1 MLTKAAQ
8 LNRGLV
14 GVGGLVPS
22 SLLESSGHK
31 PGTMSIVFGP
41 NGFFGY
47 GYLTSS
53 DPKRSDV
60 RDTKADAGQVGG
72 GGVLIPTT
80 SSPGPVAGWWSTFSS
95 KTPYPYTTTTSS
107 SGPNQPNKPSTF
119 DKPLAT
125 TALLARHAK
134 WKNPT
139 IAAIVNYVEAC
150 NSTPPPLSTTP
161 TTPPPGCALEASYP
175 TWTTPELPAWTA
187 RGRVALVGDAAHAL
201 QPSSGQGAC
210 QALEDG
216 EALALFLRH
225 HLLRGRAPRAL
236 PPLADR
242 SDATAVALAAA
253 LKHYE
258 ALRMPRVH
266 AIYERSQRMSRM
278 KGDMGVVLEWTMYL
292 MIYVMSKL
300 LCTPLLPPKVPG

>member
-1 MLTKAAQ
+1 
-8 LNRGLV
+8 
-14 GVGGLVPS
+14 
-22 SLLESSGHK
+22 
-31 PGTMSIVFGP
+31 MSIVFGP

-47 GYLTSS
+47 GYLSSS

-60 RDTKADAGQVGG
+60 PDTKADAGQGG
-72 GGVLIPTT
+72 GGGLLIHTT

-95 KTPYPYTTTTSS
+95 KTPYPYTTTTNGSS
-107 SGPNQPNKPSTF
+107 PNQPTKPSTF

-125 TALLARHAK
+125 TSLLARHAK

-150 NSTPPPLSTTP
+150 NSAPAPLSTTP
-161 TTPPPGCALEASYP
+161 TTPPRACALEASYP

-225 HLLRGRAPRAL
+225 HLGGRAPRSPL
-236 PPLADR
+236 LADR
-242 SDATAVALAAA
+242 SDAVAVAVPVALAAA

-292 MIYVMSKL
+292 MIYIMSML
-300 LCTPLLPPKVPG
+300 LCTPLLPQGFLAD